1 MSTLLLGST
10 PSSCPVSIPR
20 LSMDKCAATKP
31 NGERCGARAIGGSAC
46 CWNHAPE
53 YAAAR
58 KRNAAKGGKTAGRGR
73 PQTETAAIKTLLE
86 GLTNRVLEGEVETG
100 RAAVANQLINTRL
113 RTIELE
119 RKIKETEELEA
130 RLEELEASLEQRTG
144 A

>member
-1 MSTLLLGST
+1 MG
-10 PSSCPVSIPR
+10 
-20 LSMDKCAATKP
+20 KCTATKP
-31 NGERCGARAIGGSAC
+31 NGEQCNASAIQGSAY

-73 PQTETAAIKTLLE
+73 PQTETASVKMLLE
-86 GLTNRVLEGEVETG
+86 DLTTRVLEGELETG

-113 RTIELE
+113 RAIELE

-130 RLEELEASLEQRTG
+130 RLEELEQALETRKGLWG